1 VITVGTWQK
10 STYSKAETNCVEAF
24 LNASAWHKSSYSRGD
39 TNCVEVAEGVTT
51 AVRDTQ
57 NRELGH
63 LAFGAAE
70 WTALVDSLKQRA

>member
-1 VITVGTWQK
+1 MIEGSWYK
-10 STYSKAETNCVEAF
+10 STYSKAETNCLEAC
-24 LNASAWHKSSYSRGD
+24 LTAPSWHKSTYSSGD

-63 LAFGAAE
+63 LSFSATE
-70 WTALVDSLKQRA
+70 WTALVDSLKSLG